1 PALAKKGRPGW
12 DAPFLKRLSA
22 WSPLRSLGGRRFHR
36 FDGLGLADRDG
47 ARLLGLGNLAHQVD
61 VQEAVLA
68 DRPGHD
74 DMVGE
79 LEATLEGAGC
89 DALVEHVALLVLLG
103 LLRSAYG
110 QRVLAGL
117 DRELALAEAGDRE
130 GDPVGVLAGPLD
142 VI

>member
-36 FDGLGLADRDG
+36 FDGLGLADRDD
-47 ARLLGLGNLAHQVD
+47 ARLLGLGNLAHEVD

-79 LEATLEGAGC
+79 LEAALEGAGG
-89 DALVEHVALLVLLG
+89 DALVEHVALLVRLRG
-103 LLRSAYG
+103 LLRSAHG
-110 QRVLAGL
+110 QRVFARFDIKLT
-117 DRELALAEAGDRE
+117 LAEAGDRE
-130 GDPVGVLAGPLD
+130 CNPVGVLAG
-142 VI
+142 